1 VLGNVPGALDLTLI
15 DLDLAEANNPGV
27 GSEGGGLRISGG
39 GAVSLSNV
47 QVRDNFATVGGGI
60 AVVSLGGNPLTL
72 NLSRGT
78 RIGGEVTGGNGAE
91 SGGGIYCDGATLR
104 LGNAAIVGNAA
115 SGSGGGVRAVGGCSI
130 ETTIEPG
137 TTRIDGNLA
146 RQGGGIHAID
156 ATIVLGSRPNQPV
169 SISGNAAI
177 NGAAPRSGGG
187 VHVGGSTVFEGYGVR
202 IDDNLAREFG
212 GAIVVVGATLR
223 MNRSV
228 GRCLLD
234 DDACSSVSGN
244 SVRNELGA
252 VAGHSAVAFVSGG
265 GAPLLDLTQTRVVG
279 NAAAGAILRAVDAG
293 RIELTSTLI
302 AGNASNASLIDN
314 LAAAELF
321 MDFVTLVGNA
331 HVGAAVNNNSNA
343 APGAVIQRSI
353 LMPAAGAAS
362 VVGTGSASFLC
373 NNIAGGAHGGDA
385 HDPGFFDAAAG
396 NYRLRQDSQNLD
408 RCAVD
413 GNEDDHDL
421 GGRPRVVDDAQ
432 AANAGGTADRGAHEG
447 PLHLFSD
454 SFED

>member
-1 VLGNVPGALDLTLI
+1 MSRFRCLLASIAALLPNIAQAGGPPQTVYVSATAVCDFPSVQAAIDAVPPGSQIRLVGAEFALTTSIAVSNRDLRIAGGYPACGAPAPNGRTVLRADFAGGPVMSVLGNVPGALDLTLI

-244 SVRNELGA
+244 SVRKRRRRPFRGRLR
-252 VAGHSAVAFVSGG
+252 FRRRC
-265 GAPLLDLTQTRVVG
+265 APARPDP
-279 NAAAGAILRAVDAG
+279 D
-293 RIELTSTLI
+293 
-302 AGNASNASLIDN
+302 
-314 LAAAELF
+314 
-321 MDFVTLVGNA
+321 
-331 HVGAAVNNNSNA
+331 
-343 APGAVIQRSI
+343 PGCRQRSRRRD
-353 LMPAAGAAS
+353 PACS
-362 VVGTGSASFLC
+362 
-373 NNIAGGAHGGDA
+373 
-385 HDPGFFDAAAG
+385 
-396 NYRLRQDSQNLD
+396 
-408 RCAVD
+408 
-413 GNEDDHDL
+413 
-421 GGRPRVVDDAQ
+421 
-432 AANAGGTADRGAHEG
+432 
-447 PLHLFSD
+447 
-454 SFED
+454 